1 MDFDSQG
8 QAGVPLLEAI
18 RAIVGDR
25 GTLTGDDVLMRSC
38 DPFRDVPP
46 GGPLIVRPAS
56 TEEVSAVMRLCHA
69 RGQRVVTHGGRT
81 GVAGGAFVCADE
93 IAISLERMTAI
104 EEICPITSLAVVEA
118 GVTIEAL
125 QNAAADLG
133 MFYPIDL
140 GAKGSATIGG
150 SIATNAGGN
159 RVLRWGMTRQNV
171 LGLEAVLA
179 DGTVVSAMNRMVKNN
194 TGYDVKQF
202 FIGSEGT
209 TGIVTRAVMRLVPA
223 LTSQSV
229 AFVAVPSE
237 QALLALL
244 ARARQLATLS
254 AFEVMW
260 PDYYDIVAA
269 SGSDRR
275 PLAQGHYA
283 YVLIEAM
290 GYSRELDG
298 QVFEAFLETVY
309 TEGIVVDAVLA
320 ASDRQIADLWRV
332 REGAECIVRDMSP
345 FVSSDV
351 SLDVRDVTRFVD
363 LVRSRLAEQYPIVRT
378 ATFGHLGDNN
388 IHVALHVGSDTLA
401 EEANVERVM
410 FDALRAFGGALT
422 AEHGIG
428 QLKRAFLPDHKHP
441 GEMAVMRAVRAA
453 LDPDGLLNR
462 DVLF

>member
-1 MDFDSQG
+1 MD
-8 QAGVPLLEAI
+8 LESEI

-25 GTLTGDDVLMRSC
+25 GILTGDDVRMRSC
-38 DPFRDVPP
+38 DPFRDVAP
-46 GGPLIVRPAS
+46 GGSIIVRPAS

-81 GVAGGAFVCADE
+81 GVAGGAFVGEDE
-93 IAISLERMTAI
+93 IVISLERMNVI
-104 EEICPITSLAVVEA
+104 EEICSVTSLAVVGA

-125 QNAAADLG
+125 QNAAAEQG

-140 GAKGSATIGG
+140 GAKGTATIGG

-171 LGLEAVLA
+171 MGLEAVLA
-179 DGTVVSAMNRMVKNN
+179 DGTVVSAMNRLIKNN

-202 FIGSEGT
+202 FIGTEGT

-223 LTSQSV
+223 LASQSV
-229 AFVAVPSE
+229 AFVAVDSE
-237 QALLALL
+237 EALLALL
-244 ARARQLATLS
+244 TRARKLATLS

-260 PDYYDIVAA
+260 PDYYDIVAT
-269 SGSDRR
+269 SGSDRS

-290 GYSRELDG
+290 GYSRELDA
-298 QVFEAFLETVY
+298 QVFEEFLESVY
-309 TEGIVVDAVLA
+309 TEGLVVDAVLA
-320 ASDRQIADLWRV
+320 ASDKQIADLWRV

-351 SLDVRDVTRFVD
+351 SLDVRDVTKFVD
-363 LVRSRLAEQYPIVRT
+363 LVRSRLAEQYSIVRT

-388 IHVALHVGSDTLA
+388 IHLALHVGTETLA
-401 EEANVERVM
+401 EEPNVERVM
-410 FDALRAFGGALT
+410 FDALRTFGGALT

-453 LDPDGLLNR
+453 LDPNSLLNR